1 MSYGRVRK
9 PSRKA
14 RYGTTEQD
22 VEKKRARILIICA
35 LILVICG
42 ILDVIFLIG
51 ILDL

>member
-9 PSRKA
+9 PARKA
-14 RYGTTEQD
+14 SYGTTEHD
-22 VEKKRARILIICA
+22 VEKKRTKTLLICA
-35 LILVICG
+35 LILIACG